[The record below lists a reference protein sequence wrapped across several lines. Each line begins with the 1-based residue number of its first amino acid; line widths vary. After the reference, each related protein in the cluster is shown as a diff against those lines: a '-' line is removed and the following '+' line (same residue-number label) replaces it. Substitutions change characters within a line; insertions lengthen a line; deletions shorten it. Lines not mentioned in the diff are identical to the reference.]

1 MLPVTRDWVQ
11 SFSIILWS
19 DNQSKMVKMHENA
32 APAENLKSERDSLFV
47 PDIEIVAIM
56 ENGNHSD
63 NLPHRTQQQVS
74 CNKYSAGLKSGPY
87 VWRFFV

>member
-19 DNQSKMVKMHENA
+19 DKQSKMVKMHENA

-56 ENGNHSD
+56 ENGNHSA